1 MRIVVPMLVVVMVV
15 VATLVVPMVVVV
27 TEVLV
32 EVTPEMLMSV
42 AGMTSVTL
50 ESASASP
57 VEAPILT
64 VTFGGLVR
72 VPVVLAESALVLVVR
87 VAEPSAVG

>member
-1 MRIVVPMLVVVMVV
+1 MLAVTTLG
-15 VATLVVPMVVVV
+15 VAA
-27 TEVLV
+27 EVLV
-32 EVTPEMLMSV
+32 KVLREMLMSV
-42 AGMTSVTL
+42 AGMTSVPL
-50 ESASASP
+50 ESTSA
-57 VEAPILT
+57 APILT